1 MMTDDDDQDE
11 AVRPLTVEECW
22 ARLNAGGLARL
33 AIAVADVPD
42 IFPINFLSENGRL
55 VFRTAP
61 GSKLLGV
68 SANPR
73 VALEIDGHD
82 DATAFSV
89 VVKGHAERV
98 ESQQEVDRLETL
110 GLVPWIPTLKYR
122 WVRVVPDE
130 VTGRTFLRG
139 PEPERY

>member
-1 MMTDDDDQDE
+1 MTDSSDQGE
-11 AVRPLTVEECW
+11 AVRELSLEECW
-22 ARLNAGGLARL
+22 TRLNAGGLARL

-42 IFPINFLSENGRL
+42 IFPINFLSSSGQL
-55 VFRTAP
+55 LFRTAP
-61 GSKLLGV
+61 GSKLLGL

-73 VALEIDGHD
+73 VALEVDGHD
-82 DATAFSV
+82 DASAFSV

-98 ESQQEVDRLETL
+98 ESQQEVDRLDTL

-130 VTGRTFLRG
+130 VTGRSFLRG